1 MLSQTPQRAARET
14 CLLESSRKMGE
25 GVGLVLRYKEPPTT
39 GGPVV
44 RIPGFHSCGLG
55 SVPGQGAESP

>member
-1 MLSQTPQRAARET
+1 MLSQTPQREARET
-14 CLLESSRKMGE
+14 CLLESSRKV
-25 GVGLVLRYKEPPTT
+25 VGGDLVQRYKEPPTT

-55 SVPGQGAESP
+55 SIPGQGTEVP